1 MAAATRPAAVAAA
14 RPAAASA
21 AALTGEPPE
30 AVRDTGRDAQDKP
43 DHPAGVRRNGDSAMQ
58 PGDGGT
64 PPWDP
69 NQQPNQADPTAP
81 AEGGPA
87 SGESA
92 TRQYPVP
99 PQGSQPYPGAPGYP
113 QAPQPDPGQY
123 WSQPDQGQ
131 QQYGQAQYAQYAQP
145 PYPPDQYGQYPYA
158 QAPYGQPPYG
168 QPPYG
173 PGGYGAPP
181 PPKNNTTKI
190 LIAAGA
196 ALVVIIAAVV
206 VLLATRDTNKQTAG
220 NGGSTATTSTGTPT
234 SPSGQTT
241 TTTTTNTDT
250 SSTGTN
256 PAGSSCEPGKKADL
270 AAIDLTVVLG
280 FIQPGSE
287 PSGYFLN
294 VINACTAPDLVP
306 QLKPLYGKQ
315 FGIPEGDDKTGGNG
329 EGPTAEYVFKDRDGK
344 TLDLTMTKAS
354 DGHYQAT
361 KLTYDG

>member
-1 MAAATRPAAVAAA
+1 
-14 RPAAASA
+14 
-21 AALTGEPPE
+21 
-30 AVRDTGRDAQDKP
+30 
-43 DHPAGVRRNGDSAMQ
+43 MQ

-69 NQQPNQADPTAP
+69 NQQPNQPDPNA

-92 TRQYPVP
+92 TQQYPVP
-99 PQGSQPYPGAPGYP
+99 PQHGDSPQYPTAPGYP
-113 QAPQPDPGQY
+113 QAPPPDPGQY
-123 WSQPDQGQ
+123 WAPPDQGPP
-131 QQYGQAQYAQYAQP
+131 QYGQGQYGQYGQPP
-145 PYPPDQYGQYPYA
+145 PYPPDQPGQYPYAQPPYA
-158 QAPYGQPPYG
+158 QAPYGQGPYG

-173 PGGYGAPP
+173 PGGYGGPP

-196 ALVVIIAAVV
+196 ALVVIIAAVAI
-206 VLLATRDTNKQTAG
+206 LLATRKDNNKQTAG
-220 NGGSTATTSTGTPT
+220 TGGNAATTSAGTPT

-241 TTTTTNTDT
+241 TTTTSADT
-250 SSTGTN
+250 SSSGTN
-256 PAGSSCEPGKKADL
+256 PAGTSCEAGKKADL

-280 FIQPGSE
+280 FIKPGTE

-294 VINACTAPDLVP
+294 VINACTAPDLIP
-306 QLKPLYGKQ
+306 QLTPLYGKQ
-315 FGIPEGDDKTGGNG
+315 FGIPEGEDKTGGNG

-361 KLTYDG
+361 KFTYDG